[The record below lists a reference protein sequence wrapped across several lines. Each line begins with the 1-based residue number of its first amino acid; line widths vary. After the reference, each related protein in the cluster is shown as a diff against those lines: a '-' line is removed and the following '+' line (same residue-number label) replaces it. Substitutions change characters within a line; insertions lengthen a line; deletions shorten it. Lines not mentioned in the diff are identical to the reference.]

1 MWLFL
6 LYSKVIH
13 LCIYIYL
20 CFFRFF
26 SHRDYQRILDRVPC
40 AIQQVSIDSQSIYYS
55 VHMPMPNP
63 ESPPHLSALLTIR
76 LFSMSASLFMF
87 CKLVHV
93 YPPPFFFDS
102 TYKLY
107 CTVFIVWLTSLS
119 MKISRSIHVSMNS
132 NISLFLWFSNIPLY
146 ILLHLLYPFLYQWT
160 FSLLPCLGLVKSA
173 TMHNW
178 GEYIFLN
185 YSCV

>member
-55 VHMPMPNP
+55 VHMPSQTL
-63 ESPPHLSALLTIR
+63 SPPLPLPPVCFVNHKIVFNVCES
-76 LFSMSASLFMF
+76 
-87 CKLVHV
+87 V
-93 YPPPFFFDS
+93 YVLQISSCVSPPFFFLIPHIS
-102 TYKLY
+102 YTVRCLLY
-107 CTVFIVWLTSLS
+107 DLFHLVWKSLGPS
-119 MKISRSIHVSMNS
+119 M
-132 NISLFLWFSNIPLY
+132 FLWIAIFHY
-146 ILLHLLYPFLYQWT
+146 FY
-160 FSLLPCLGLVKSA
+160 GLV
-173 TMHNW
+173 
-178 GEYIFLN
+178 IFYCIYYCIFFIHSSINGHLG
-185 YSCV
+185 CFHVLAW